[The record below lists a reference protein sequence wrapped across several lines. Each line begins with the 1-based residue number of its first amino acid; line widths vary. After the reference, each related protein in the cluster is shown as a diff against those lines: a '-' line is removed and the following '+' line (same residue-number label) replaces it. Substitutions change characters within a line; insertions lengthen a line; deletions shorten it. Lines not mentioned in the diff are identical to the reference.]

1 MKRVEVNPNNEKYYT
16 KDFMSGFRC
25 GTRIQLESDLA
36 VLDKIKAE
44 QIQAIQNGTIKI
56 ESGEDMLFRII
67 DL

>member
-1 MKRVEVNPNNEKYYT
+1 MNPNNEKYYT